1 MIFLTIS
8 TMIGENNEIKEVIK
22 LKEEKLTK
30 VGINWLACIYDDY
43 HLNLYKMGLSKK
55 WDLASFNKKR
65 RKIIKNSLKY
75 THFWEELE
83 YWLVICRHILY

>member
-55 WDLASFNKKR
+55 
-65 RKIIKNSLKY
+65 
-75 THFWEELE
+75 
-83 YWLVICRHILY
+83 

>member
-43 HLNLYKMGLSKK
+43 HLTPYKMG
-55 WDLASFNKKR
+55 AF
-65 RKIIKNSLKY
+65 KN
-75 THFWEELE
+75 
-83 YWLVICRHILY
+83 

>member
-30 VGINWLACIYDDY
+30 VGINWYIPTYGKPLT
-43 HLNLYKMGLSKK
+43 NPYK
-55 WDLASFNKKR
+55 
-65 RKIIKNSLKY
+65 
-75 THFWEELE
+75 
-83 YWLVICRHILY
+83 